1 MDEKVR
7 VGSQANNY
15 NGVRPGLGPVP
26 GYGPCTAATPA
37 GAPCLVMSPPGQN
50 LWPQQKLSDDGFES
64 EQKFQNVMLLDAYV
78 YGSFALGN
86 SDLQVRLGNQ
96 VINWGESVFIQGV
109 NQINP
114 IDVPAA
120 RRAGA
125 ELKEIL
131 LPVWAAYANWGFNW
145 GSVEAFYQLQW
156 NNTSVD
162 GCGTYF
168 TTTSTLISA
177 HPASCNSIT
186 VVGGQLGNLAPGTS
200 TPTIPQLGSQPFL
213 QANGTYVPAVPGQ
226 GSRATTARSASPSA
240 SRWKS
245 STPNS
250 ACTPCAS
257 TAGCRTRRAGR
268 APTRTTCPP
277 RSRPGSRARA

>member
-1 MDEKVR
+1 
-7 VGSQANNY
+7 
-15 NGVRPGLGPVP
+15 
-26 GYGPCTAATPA
+26 
-37 GAPCLVMSPPGQN
+37 MSPPGQN
-50 LWPQQKLSDDGFES
+50 LWPSDQLSDDGFED
-64 EQKFQNVMLLDAYV
+64 EQKFHERRCCSTRIV
-78 YGSFALGN
+78 YGSFAIGD

-131 LPVWAAYANWGFNW
+131 LPVWAAYANWGFDF
-145 GSVEAFYQLQW
+145 GSVEAFYQLKW

-168 TTTSTLISA
+168 TATSTLISA
-177 HPASCNSIT
+177 DPGSCNSIT

-200 TPTIPQLGSQPFL
+200 TPTCRSWARSLSCRPT
-213 QANGTYVPAVPGQ
+213 ARTCRR
-226 GSRATTARSASPSA
+226 SRARKPATAASSALRSV
-240 SRWKS
+240 SR
-245 STPNS
+245 STRSTRKS
-250 ACTPCAS
+250 ACT
-257 TAGCRTRRAGR
+257 R
-268 APTRTTCPP
+268 
-277 RSRPGSRARA
+277 